1 MVTIRE
7 GAATIRAFITVER
20 AGFMWRRLSHLSFWL
35 GASLYFGGLV
45 TLGVI
50 AAPGV
55 FFVTTHNVITMPAIP
70 AALNMGNQVGGEI
83 FGEVLNRFV
92 WIEVIGSVLLG
103 VGILVPLVSHRPVR
117 KSTSILFSLWLG
129 LVVLM
134 VYTAAYL
141 HPKVWHEREVLRAS
155 AATRPAATQAAV
167 PAGNTAA
174 AWPEKEEFDSLHARA
189 ETLARIKVYL
199 LLAIILVGA
208 MRGITES
215 PVHLRKKVEAVEG
228 TEV

>member
-1 MVTIRE
+1 MAEPRQYAHSRLLKGRI
-7 GAATIRAFITVER
+7 
-20 AGFMWRRLSHLSFWL
+20 MWKRFAHLSFWL

-45 TLGVI
+45 SIGAI

-92 WIEVIGSVLLG
+92 WIEVIASVLLG
-103 VGILVPLVSHRPVR
+103 VGILVPLASHRPVR

-129 LVVLM
+129 VVVLM
-134 VYTAAYL
+134 VYTSAYL
-141 HPKVWHEREVLRAS
+141 HPQVWEMRSKLRAS
-155 AATRPAATQAAV
+155 ATTRPAYGALTPAAAATQ
-167 PAGNTAA
+167 P
-174 AWPEKEEFDSLHARA
+174 AWPEMEQFDSLHARA
-189 ETLARIKVYL
+189 ETLARIKAYL
-199 LLAIILVGA
+199 VLAIIVVGS

-215 PVHLRKKVEAVEG
+215 PVHLRKKKAEAAAG
-228 TEV
+228 AA

>member
-1 MVTIRE
+1 
-7 GAATIRAFITVER
+7 
-20 AGFMWRRLSHLSFWL
+20 MWKRFAHLSFWL

-45 TLGVI
+45 TLGAI

-92 WIEVIGSVLLG
+92 WIEVIASVLLG

-117 KSTSILFSLWLG
+117 KSTSIMFSLWLG
-129 LVVLM
+129 VVVLM

-141 HPKVWHEREVLRAS
+141 HPQVWHEREVLRAS
-155 AATRPAATQAAV
+155 AATRPAVAAGASAATTQAAV
-167 PAGNTAA
+167 
-174 AWPEKEEFDSLHARA
+174 WPEKEEFDSLHARA
-189 ETLARIKVYL
+189 ETLARFKMYL
-199 LLAIILVGA
+199 LLAMIVVGS
-208 MRGITES
+208 MRGITEA
-215 PVHLRKKVEAVEG
+215 PVHLRKKKAEAAG
-228 TEV
+228 AA